1 MKITLDDNNIVFT
14 SDLHLNHR
22 KLCTSYEDHFDR
34 TRKYATIDEMNADIE
49 KQWNDVVNDETTV
62 FFLGDFTLGTPG
74 SKLVDLFREYYTKL
88 HFKHMYWL
96 MGNHDHEIFKKLSK
110 VIEEFPKVTLVR
122 DNHILLT
129 HNGKISKVDDCFCH
143 TSDHYRCIFLFFG
156 VTTFKNDRIS
166 N

>member
-1 MKITLDDNNIVFT
+1 MKITLDDNKIVFT

-49 KQWNDVVNDETTV
+49 KQWNDVVDDETTV

-74 SKLVDLFREYYTKL
+74 SKLVDLFREYYNKL

-96 MGNHDHEIFKKLSK
+96 LGNHDYEIFKKLSK
-110 VIEEFPKVTLVR
+110 VIVLATISVFSERCILHLVR
-122 DNHILLT
+122 QRFLIF
-129 HNGKISKVDDCFCH
+129 SKSASALYPFEEVPF
-143 TSDHYRCIFLFFG
+143 
-156 VTTFKNDRIS
+156 
-166 N
+166 